1 MAACRLLLRLA
12 ALAALAQLVAAI
24 SFVVTPGGDLECVL
38 ETLSAEAL
46 RPGMTLPETIFLGRA
61 AFMLRSLEAPPHLRH
76 THPGLFATVTGP
88 SGTVLWQ
95 QHISPRRARPPPQRR
110 SRSCLPPL
118 SSLRPPSRRHSFKE
132 DAVFAG
138 DGLGE
143 YKLCF
148 QATLNPGEGARL
160 GWWRLSVAALTPP
173 QPPGRP
179 TPASRSTSS
188 TCSPTRALLTR
199 GCWSRSRASR
209 SSRRW

>member
-12 ALAALAQLVAAI
+12 ALAALAQLAAAI

-46 RPGMTLPETIFLGRA
+46 RPGMTLPETFFLGRA

-76 THPGLFATVTGP
+76 THPGMFATVTGP

-95 QHISPRRARPPPQRR
+95 QHISP
-110 SRSCLPPL
+110 
-118 SSLRPPSRRHSFKE
+118 SFKE

-148 QATLNPGEGARL
+148 QATLNPGEGARV
-160 GWWRLSVAALTPP
+160 GWRHSGAVLTP
-173 QPPGRP
+173 
-179 TPASRSTSS
+179 
-188 TCSPTRALLTR
+188 
-199 GCWSRSRASR
+199 RSRLAAQHR
-209 SSRRW
+209 HLGRLLLPVPLRGRD

>member
-12 ALAALAQLVAAI
+12 ALAALAQLAAAI

-46 RPGMTLPETIFLGRA
+46 RPGMTLPETFFLGRA

-76 THPGLFATVTGP
+76 THPGMFATVTGP

-95 QHISPRRARPPPQRR
+95 QHISPRRAP
-110 SRSCLPPL
+110 SASVVLAELPACL
-118 SSLRPPSRRHSFKE
+118 SSLRPPSRRPSFKE

-148 QATLNPGEGARL
+148 QATLNPGEGARV
-160 GWWRLSVAALTPP
+160 GWRHSGAVLTP
-173 QPPGRP
+173 
-179 TPASRSTSS
+179 
-188 TCSPTRALLTR
+188 
-199 GCWSRSRASR
+199 RSRLAAQHR
-209 SSRRW
+209 HLGRLLLPVPLRGRD